1 MQLKIR
7 KPLGS
12 LGLLAFAS
20 VLLISLAQP
29 MNAREPSGERGKL
42 IGTWFT
48 TVTLRD
54 CGSNQELGVF
64 PSLFPSLGTFASGGT
79 LTDTTTGFSP
89 ALRSPGHGTWEQTGR
104 NKYSSISLA
113 FLFSPAGEWTGTQR
127 ITQDIEIKNNRFT
140 STAAVRFFDTAGN
153 LTRKGCAT
161 ATASR
166 VEPVEEDDDPLTP
179 SQDQ

>member
-1 MQLKIR
+1 MKLKIR
-7 KPLGS
+7 RPLGS
-12 LGLLAFAS
+12 FGLLAFAS
-20 VLLISLAQP
+20 VLSLSWVQP
-29 MNAREPSGERGKL
+29 MNAGEPSGERGKL

-48 TVTLRD
+48 NVTLRD
-54 CGSNQELGVF
+54 CGSNQELGKPPV
-64 PSLFPSLGTFASGGT
+64 FPSLGTFASGGT
-79 LTDTTTGFSP
+79 LTDTTTSVSP

-113 FLFSPAGEWTGTQR
+113 FLFSPAGVWTGTQR

-161 ATASR
+161 AAASR
-166 VEPVEEDDDPLTP
+166 VEPVEGDDDPLMP
-179 SQDQ
+179 SQNQ

>member
-1 MQLKIR
+1 MKLKIR
-7 KPLGS
+7 KPLGN

-20 VLLISLAQP
+20 VLSLSWVQP
-29 MNAREPSGERGKL
+29 MNAREPGGERGKL

-48 TVTLRD
+48 NVTLRD
-54 CGSNQELGVF
+54 CGSNQELGF
-64 PSLFPSLGTFASGGT
+64 FPSLGTFASGGT
-79 LTDTTTGFSP
+79 LTDTTAGFSP

-104 NKYSSISLA
+104 NKYNSISLA
-113 FLFSPAGEWTGTQR
+113 FLFSPAGVWTGTQR

-161 ATASR
+161 AIASR
-166 VEPVEEDDDPLTP
+166 VEPVEGDDDPLTP

>member
-54 CGSNQELGVF
+54 CGSNQELRVF
-64 PSLFPSLGTFASGGT
+64 FSLGTFASGGT

-113 FLFSPAGEWTGTQR
+113 FLFSPAGVWTETQR

-153 LTRKGCAT
+153 LTRKGCAI
-161 ATASR
+161 AVASR
-166 VEPVEEDDDPLTP
+166 VEPVEGDDDPLTP

>member
-1 MQLKIR
+1 MKLKIR
-7 KPLGS
+7 KPLDS
-12 LGLLAFAS
+12 LGLLAFAG
-20 VLLISLAQP
+20 LLLLSSAQP
-29 MNAREPSGERGKL
+29 MNAGEPNGERGKL

-48 TVTLRD
+48 NVTLRD
-54 CGSNQELGVF
+54 CGSNQEIGF
-64 PSLFPSLGTFASGGT
+64 FPSLGTFASGGT
-79 LTDTTTGFSP
+79 LSDTTTGFSP

-104 NKYSSISLA
+104 NKYSSVSLA
-113 FLFSPAGEWTGTQR
+113 FLFSPAGVWTGTQR

-161 ATASR
+161 SVASR
-166 VEPVEEDDDPLTP
+166 VEPVEGDDDPLMP